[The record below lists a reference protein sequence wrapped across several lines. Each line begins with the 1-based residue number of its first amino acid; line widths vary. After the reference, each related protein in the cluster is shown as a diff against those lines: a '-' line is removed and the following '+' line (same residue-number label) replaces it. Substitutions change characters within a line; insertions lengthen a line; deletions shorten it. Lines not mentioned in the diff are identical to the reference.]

1 MQLAGLKLEPGMK
14 IVVDTSPP
22 PPPPPGGHYYV
33 ATFGND
39 FASPNGVQAL
49 LEGTTALAY
58 DKFDNLYATGLG
70 KTNAIGNQG
79 VTIKFNPD
87 GTVNWQNILST
98 GSANNYTFFYSVGLD
113 VSNNLYVCG
122 TSTLNW
128 LDAQKSPT
136 YQLAKYNK
144 NGGLIWQR
152 NLGYSLTNSVPKFG
166 NGLAIDKKTSEV
178 YVVGDQVTT
187 PPNVTQLTDMTVVK
201 YGPDGS
207 IVWAKSLGNSGTSDH
222 CNAVALDSTLSSA
235 GNVYLAGSTVYNGK
249 NQAALIKYNSRGV
262 LQWQK
267 CFIGGGGD
275 DIPGTIREYTGIAID
290 SSNNIF
296 VCGRDSYNDGV
307 EGAIAKYDSSGNFL
321 WCRILGR
328 WGYQV
333 FLIGIGLDSLGNVYA
348 VGKELN
354 DGIIVKYN
362 SSGVLQWKLR
372 VQTSSNYGTHFGMN
386 TDLTSITFD
395 SSDTMTIGG
404 TTSLNTDINMLIIK
418 IASDGSTTGSFY
430 VNNIQVSI
438 EVGDYYADL
447 SLPDAT
453 VTTTMYSA
461 GVNYFDAGPSTLD
474 SITGNFVNSVTPIP

>member
-14 IVVDTSPP
+14 IVVDASPP
-22 PPPPPGGHYYV
+22 PPPPPGQYYYV

-39 FASPNGVQAL
+39 FVSPNSVQGL
-49 LEGTTALAY
+49 LTGTTALAY

-70 KTNAIGNQG
+70 YTTSIGNQG
-79 VTIKFNPD
+79 VTAKFNPD
-87 GTVNWQNILST
+87 GAVNWQNTLST
-98 GSANNYTFFYSVGLD
+98 GSTDDYTFFYSVGLD
-113 VSNNLYVCG
+113 ISNNIYVCG

-136 YQLAKYNK
+136 YQLAKYNSS
-144 NGGLIWQR
+144 GALLWQR

-187 PPNVTQLTDMTVVK
+187 PPNVSLVTDMTVVK
-201 YGPDGS
+201 YGAGGS
-207 IVWAKSLGNSGTSDH
+207 IIWAKSLGNSGTSNH
-222 CNAVALDSTLSSA
+222 CNAVALDSTLTSA
-235 GNVYLAGSTVYNGK
+235 GNVYLAGSTVYNGE
-249 NQAALIKYNSRGV
+249 NAAALIKYNASGV

-267 CFIGGGGD
+267 CFRGAGGD
-275 DIPGTIREYTGIAID
+275 TPGTIRQYTGIAVD

-296 VCGRDSYNDGV
+296 VCGRDSYNGGV
-307 EGAIAKYDSSGNFL
+307 QGAIAKYDSSGNFL
-321 WCRILGR
+321 WCNILGR
-328 WGYQV
+328 LGYQI

-438 EVGDYYADL
+438 EVGDYYADV
-447 SLPDAT
+447 SIPDAT
-453 VTTTMYSA
+453 VTTTMSSF
-461 GVNYFDAGPSTLD
+461 GVNYYAAGPSTLD
-474 SITGNFVNSVTPIP
+474 NITSTFVNSVTQIS

>member
-39 FASPNGVQAL
+39 FVSPNGVQAL

-58 DKFDNLYATGLG
+58 DKLDNLYATGLG

-128 LDAQKSPT
+128 LASTKSPT
-136 YQLAKYNK
+136 YQVSKYNSS
-144 NGGLIWQR
+144 GVLLWQR
-152 NLGYSLTNSVPKFG
+152 NLGYSLTNTVPKFG

-222 CNAVALDSTLSSA
+222 CNAVALDSA
-235 GNVYLAGSTVYNGK
+235 GNVYLAGSTVYNGE
-249 NQAALIKYNSRGV
+249 NAAALIKYNSKGV

-267 CFIGGGGD
+267 CFRGGGGD
-275 DIPGTIREYTGIAID
+275 APGTIREYTGIAVD

-296 VCGRDSYNDGV
+296 VCGRDSYNGGV

-321 WCRILGR
+321 WGNLLGR
-328 WGYQV
+328 MGYQV
-333 FLIGIGLDSLGNVYA
+333 FLTGIGLDSLGNVYA
-348 VGKELN
+348 VGKILN

-362 SSGVLQWKLR
+362 SSGVEQWKLI
-372 VQTSSNYGTHFGMN
+372 VQTSSHFGLN

-404 TTSLNTDINMLIIK
+404 TVALNTDITMLIIK
-418 IASDGSTTGSFY
+418 IASDGSTLGSFN

-438 EVGDYYADL
+438 DIGEYYAN
-447 SLPDAT
+447 AT
-453 VTTTMYSA
+453 LLDTTVATTMYSA
-461 GVNYFDAGPSTLD
+461 GVNYYAAGPSNLD
-474 SITGNFVNSVTPIP
+474 STTGTFVSFVTPIV